1 MTGLGGY
8 TAKVVSLP
16 VKLAGNVANAAGS
29 ASTAVIVGSK
39 NAVNG
44 IVSGAANAGVKVLS
58 GARKATAG
66 VTRAAANLLRN
77 TGRNFNSVLK
87 GGRRNKTKKNKKN
100 KNKNKSNKNKSNKNK
115 H

>member
-44 IVSGAANAGVKVLS
+44 IVSGAANTGVKVLS
-58 GARKATAG
+58 GARRATAG
-66 VTRAAANLLRN
+66 VTKAAAKLLN
-77 TGRNFNSVLK
+77 KTGRSFNSVLPRV
-87 GGRRNKTKKNKKN
+87 GGGRNKTKKNKKN
-100 KNKNKSNKNKSNKNK
+100 KNK